1 MKENTKY
8 YYKKTVLYPLSLI
21 LILLILVYEIFIG
34 FESGDGLL
42 HLITSWLVI
51 IMFGILTLLIIFVSI
66 QSYRN
71 IGYVELKNETLY
83 LKNLFG
89 VTKSSILKGRFVC
102 KRRKEQIKFIT
113 LYNDENTIE
122 LIIGNGFTIELSK
135 IEELLIF
142 KNDTTE

>member
-8 YYKKTVLYPLSLI
+8 YYKKSMLYPLALI

-42 HLITSWLVI
+42 HLIMSWLVI
-51 IMFGILTLLIIFVSI
+51 IMFGLLTLLIIFVTI

-83 LKNLFG
+83 LKNLLG
-89 VTKSSILKGRFVC
+89 VTKSSTLRGEENLAVPPVGR
-102 KRRKEQIKFIT
+102 T
-113 LYNDENTIE
+113 
-122 LIIGNGFTIELSK
+122 
-135 IEELLIF
+135 
-142 KNDTTE
+142 